1 MEPTGTSVLVIED
14 NPQNML
20 LICGVLGSAGYH
32 VWQANRGMQGWK
44 LAQEHR
50 PDLILLDIQLPDVS
64 GLEIVKWLRDSEEL
78 NSTPVIAVTAF
89 AMVGDKEKMLSA
101 GCDAYISKPYSVRDL
116 LEVLNL
122 YVPLSTNTN
131 TVKTSRAAS

>member
-20 LICGVLGSAGYH
+20 LICGILGSAGYQF
-32 VWQANRGMQGWK
+32 WQANRGIQGWK

-64 GLEIVKWLRDSEEL
+64 GLEVVQWLRDSEEL
-78 NSTPVIAVTAF
+78 NSITVIAVTAF

-122 YVPLSTNTN
+122 YVPSR
-131 TVKTSRAAS
+131 TVS